1 MHTHELKWTMF
12 VITAIGNF
20 IAMLDSTT
28 VNLALY
34 PMAVDLHVTM
44 SQIQWVMIAY
54 MLVLTVFLPF
64 FGKLGDIFPKNK
76 LYATGFGIFA
86 LGALLNTT
94 AENFWLLI
102 AYRCIE
108 ALGASIM
115 LSNAQAIIAS
125 IFKNEKRGKAL
136 GLNGCI
142 VAIGGMSGPA
152 LGGIL
157 INAFGWHSVFIP
169 CIPVALIGS
178 YYAWKMLPH
187 NVKTDIKNFKFDYRG
202 FFYFTIS
209 LFALLLAI
217 SEGHTWGWNSL
228 KIITLGI
235 VTLIFGVLFY
245 IRDHHFNYPLIN
257 FEMFKIKPFTFGNLA
272 VMMSYMAMYTNSILL
287 PFFLQEILKYNAMLT
302 GLLIL
307 PYSVTLSIIAP
318 IAGRLSG
325 KYGSRY
331 LTIAGPCVYCIAL
344 LMFTLYG
351 KNAAMW
357 QIVLASGIMGIGNG
371 LFQSPSNNAIMT
383 SVESEQLGLAS
394 GILALSRNMGNILGV
409 AVTITLFETF
419 RNIFLENGKIYDL
432 AFLTA
437 YKVTMCF
444 GILFGL
450 TCLGFAYIAYKPH
463 KNTH

>member
-1 MHTHELKWTMF
+1 MRHKKLKWTMF
-12 VITAIGNF
+12 VITAVGNF

-34 PMAVDLHVTM
+34 PMARDLHVTM
-44 SQIQWVMIAY
+44 GEIQWVMIAY

-76 LYATGFGIFA
+76 LYAFGFFLFG
-86 LGALLNTT
+86 LGAFLNTT
-94 AENFWLLI
+94 ASSFPLLL
-102 AYRCIE
+102 AFRCLE

-125 IFKNEKRGKAL
+125 IFKNERRGKAL

-157 INAFGWHSVFIP
+157 INYFGWHAIFVP
-169 CIPVALIGS
+169 CIIVAIFGVI
-178 YYAWKMLPH
+178 YAYRMLPRS
-187 NVKTDIKNFKFDYRG
+187 VKTNIKNFKFDYRG
-202 FFYFTIS
+202 FIYFTVS

-228 KIITLGI
+228 RIIVLGVLTL
-235 VTLIFGVLFY
+235 VFGALFY
-245 IRDHHFNYPLIN
+245 IRDHKISYPLIN
-257 FEMFKIKPFTFGNLA
+257 FSMFKIRPFTFGNLA
-272 VMMSYMAMYTNSILL
+272 VMTSYMAMYTNSILL
-287 PFFLQEILKYNAMLT
+287 PFFLQEILKYNALVT

-307 PYSVTLSIIAP
+307 PYSLTLAITAP

-325 KYGSRY
+325 KYGSRL
-331 LTIAGPCVYCIAL
+331 LTVAGPATYCVAL
-344 LMFTLYG
+344 LMFTLFD
-351 KNAAMW
+351 KHAAMW
-357 QIVLASGIMGIGNG
+357 QIVFASGVMGIGNG

-383 SVESEQLGLAS
+383 SVKRSELGLAS
-394 GILALSRNMGNILGV
+394 GILALARNLGNILGV

-419 RNIFLENGKIYDL
+419 RHLFIEYGQVYEN
-432 AFLTA
+432 AFLASYRT
-437 YKVTMCF
+437 TMCF
-444 GILFGL
+444 GIFFGL
-450 TCLGFAYIAYKPH
+450 TCLTFAFVAYREKA
-463 KNTH
+463 K

>member
-1 MHTHELKWTMF
+1 MRHKKLKWTMF
-12 VITAIGNF
+12 VITAVGNF

-34 PMAVDLHVTM
+34 PMARDLHVTM
-44 SQIQWVMIAY
+44 GEIQWVMIAY

-76 LYATGFGIFA
+76 LYAFGFFLFG
-86 LGALLNTT
+86 LGAFLNTT
-94 AENFWLLI
+94 ASSFSLLL
-102 AYRCIE
+102 AFRCLE

-125 IFKNEKRGKAL
+125 IFKNERRGKAL

-157 INAFGWHSVFIP
+157 INYFGWHAIFVP
-169 CIPVALIGS
+169 CIIVAIFGVI
-178 YYAWKMLPH
+178 YAYRMLPRS
-187 NVKTDIKNFKFDYRG
+187 VKTNIKNFKFDYRG
-202 FFYFTIS
+202 FIYFTVS

-228 KIITLGI
+228 RIIVLGVLTL
-235 VTLIFGVLFY
+235 VFGALFY
-245 IRDHHFNYPLIN
+245 IRDHKISYPLIN
-257 FEMFKIKPFTFGNLA
+257 FSMFKIRPFTFGNLA
-272 VMMSYMAMYTNSILL
+272 VMTSYMAMYTNSILL
-287 PFFLQEILKYNAMLT
+287 PFFLQEILKYNALVT

-307 PYSVTLSIIAP
+307 PYSLTLAITAP

-325 KYGSRY
+325 KYGSRL
-331 LTIAGPCVYCIAL
+331 LTVAGPATYCVAL
-344 LMFTLYG
+344 LMFTLFD
-351 KNAAMW
+351 KHAAMW
-357 QIVLASGIMGIGNG
+357 QIVFASGVMGIGNG

-383 SVESEQLGLAS
+383 SVKRNELGLAS
-394 GILALSRNMGNILGV
+394 GILALARNLGNILGV

-419 RNIFLENGKIYDL
+419 RHLFVEHGQVYEN
-432 AFLTA
+432 AFLNSYRT
-437 YKVTMCF
+437 TMCF
-444 GILFGL
+444 GIFFGL
-450 TCLGFAYIAYKPH
+450 TCLTFAFVAYREKA
-463 KNTH
+463 K

>member
-1 MHTHELKWTMF
+1 MTTKEIKWTMF
-12 VITAIGNF
+12 VITAVGNV

-34 PMAVDLHVTM
+34 PMSVDLHVTM
-44 SQIQWVMIAY
+44 GQIQWVMIAY

-76 LYATGFGIFA
+76 LYMTGFSMFA

-94 AENFWLLI
+94 AHNFGLLI
-102 AYRCIE
+102 AYRCLE

-115 LSNAQAIIAS
+115 LSNAQAIITT
-125 IFKNEKRGKAL
+125 IFKNERRGKAL
-136 GLNGCI
+136 GLNGCL

-157 INAFGWHSVFIP
+157 LNYFGWHSVFIP
-169 CIPVALIGS
+169 CIPIAIAGAF
-178 YYAWKMLPH
+178 YAYKFLPH
-187 NVKTDIKNFKFDYRG
+187 HAKTDRKNFKFDYKG
-202 FFYFTIS
+202 FIYFTIS

-217 SEGHTWGWNSL
+217 SEGHSWGWNSL
-228 KIITLGI
+228 KIIVLGI
-235 VTLIFGVLFY
+235 ITLIFGVLFY
-245 IRDHHFNYPLIN
+245 VRDHHINYPLID
-257 FEMFKIKPFTFGNLA
+257 FSLFKIRPFTFGNLG
-272 VMMSYMAMYTNSILL
+272 VMTSYMAMYTNSILL
-287 PFFLQEILKYNAMLT
+287 PFFLQEILKYNPLVT

-307 PYSVTLSIIAP
+307 PYSLTLSMIAP
-318 IAGRLSG
+318 VAGRLSG

-331 LTIAGPCVYCIAL
+331 LTIAGPTVYCIAL
-344 LMFTLYG
+344 LMFTLYD
-351 KNAAMW
+351 KNVAMW

-383 SVESEQLGLAS
+383 CVQHGHVGLAS

-419 RNIFLENGKIYDL
+419 RKIFLEAGNVYDT

-437 YKVTMCF
+437 YRTTMCF
-444 GILFGL
+444 GIFFGL
-450 TCLGFAYIAYKPH
+450 CCLTFAFIAYK
-463 KNTH
+463 KD

>member
-1 MHTHELKWTMF
+1 MSTKEIKWTMF
-12 VITAIGNF
+12 VITAVGNF
-20 IAMLDSTT
+20 IAMLDATT

-44 SQIQWVMIAY
+44 SRIQWVMIAY

-76 LYATGFGIFA
+76 LYSVGFSLFA
-86 LGALLNTT
+86 LGAFLNTT
-94 AENFWLLI
+94 ADSFGLLI
-102 AYRCIE
+102 AYRCLE
-108 ALGASIM
+108 ALGASVM
-115 LSNAQAIIAS
+115 LSNAQAIIAT
-125 IFKNEKRGKAL
+125 IFKKERRGKAL

-157 INAFGWHSVFIP
+157 INSFGWHSVFFP
-169 CIPVALIGS
+169 CIPVALAGA
-178 YYAWKMLPH
+178 YYAYKMLPH
-187 NVKTDIKNFKFDYRG
+187 AIKTDRKNFKFDYKG

-217 SEGHTWGWNSL
+217 SEGHSWGWNSL
-228 KIITLGI
+228 KIISLGVI
-235 VTLIFGVLFY
+235 TLIFGVLFY
-245 IRDHHFNYPLIN
+245 IRDHHINYPLIN
-257 FEMFKIKPFTFGNLA
+257 FSMFKIKPFTFGNLA
-272 VMMSYMAMYTNSILL
+272 VMTSYMAMYTNSILL
-287 PFFLQEILKYNAMLT
+287 PFFLQEILKYNALKT

-307 PYSVTLSIIAP
+307 PYSVTLSVMAP

-331 LTIAGPCVYCIAL
+331 LTLAGPLVYCIAL
-344 LMFTLYG
+344 LMFTLYD

-383 SVESEQLGLAS
+383 CVKTEELGLAS

-419 RNIFLENGKIYDL
+419 RNIFLETGKVYDL
-432 AFLTA
+432 AFLSSYRT
-437 YKVTMCF
+437 TMCF
-444 GILFGL
+444 GIFFGL
-450 TCLGFAYIAYKPH
+450 CCLTFAYIAYKPH
-463 KNTH
+463 KTTH